1 VAPAPEEVGFL
12 ILGGGAAAFSA
23 ATRADD
29 LGVDTVMINA
39 GLPIGGTCVNV
50 GCVPSKHLLA
60 SAAAAHAARHPAHAG
75 VEVGEVTLDYAAMK
89 AARDG
94 LVESLRS
101 QNYRDVLAAL
111 SHVRLVEGHGRFL
124 DERTVQVGE
133 RRFRADRVLVAVG
146 SRARPLPV
154 SGADHPRV
162 LDNRSALELREV
174 PSELVVVGA
183 GPQGLEWAQAFARLG
198 ASVTVMELLPQVLGP
213 LDADVAAVLREA
225 LVAEGV
231 TVRTGVRVTGIDA
244 PRPDELVVRFDDSVG
259 EHRLPASHVL
269 AAIGVIGNADRIDAA
284 RAGLEVGP
292 SGFVTVDDR
301 LRTRAPGIYAA
312 GDVIGRFM
320 LEHAAGKE
328 GKVAAANA
336 LEDAGLRVDYAS
348 MPAAVYTDP
357 EVAWVGPTERDYM
370 AAHGTCRCR
379 AVTFDRVPRA
389 LATGTT
395 RGIARLT
402 VDHRTDRVVGAQMVG
417 PPAGDA
423 IHELVV
429 AIRAGLTVDEL
440 IDTVHAFPTYSEAF
454 KTAALAFRRDV
465 SVMACCIG

>member
-1 VAPAPEEVGFL
+1 MSSERVPFL

-23 ATRADD
+23 ATRAND

-50 GCVPSKHLLA
+50 GCVPSKHLLETA
-60 SAAAAHAARHPAHAG
+60 RATHAARHPG
-75 VEVGEVTLDYAAMK
+75 TPGLSVGPVEVDYAAMK

-94 LVESLRS
+94 LVSGLRGS
-101 QNYRDVLAAL
+101 NYVQVLAAL
-111 SHVRLVEGHGRFL
+111 DHVRLVEGHGRFV
-124 DERTVQVGE
+124 DAHTVEVGD
-133 RRFRADRVLVAVG
+133 RRFKADKILVAVG
-146 SRARPLPV
+146 SRARSLPFPGDGH
-154 SGADHPRV
+154 SRV
-162 LDNRSALELREV
+162 LDNRAALELTDV
-174 PSELVVVGA
+174 PARLVVVGG

-198 ASVTVMELLPQVLGP
+198 SEVTVLEFQPQVLGP
-213 LDADVAAVLREA
+213 LDSDVAAVVQEA

-231 TVRTGVRVTGIDA
+231 VVHTSARVTAVEEAPDGVVVLWSDA
-244 PRPDELVVRFDDSVG
+244 EGD
-259 EHRLPASHVL
+259 HRLAASHVL
-269 AAIGVIGNADRIDAA
+269 KAVGVDGNADRIDAE
-284 RAGLEVGP
+284 RAGLIPDRRGFLAVDERLATEVP
-292 SGFVTVDDR
+292 H
-301 LRTRAPGIYAA
+301 IYAA
-312 GDVIGRFM
+312 GDVVGTFM

-328 GKVAAANA
+328 GKVAAENA
-336 LEDAGLRVDYAS
+336 LNGGDQRVDYAS
-348 MPAAVYTDP
+348 MPAAVFTDP

-379 AVTFDRVPRA
+379 AVRFDQVPRA
-389 LATGTT
+389 MATGRT

-402 VDHRTDRVVGAQMVG
+402 VDHRTDKVVGAQMVG
-417 PPAGDA
+417 PHAGDA